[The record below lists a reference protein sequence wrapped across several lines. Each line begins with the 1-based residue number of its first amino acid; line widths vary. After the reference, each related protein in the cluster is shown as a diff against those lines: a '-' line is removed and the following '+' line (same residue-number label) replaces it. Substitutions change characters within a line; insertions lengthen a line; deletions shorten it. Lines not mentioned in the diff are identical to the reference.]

1 MARPIG
7 RVSVL
12 AIAALCSAA
21 GRAWIA
27 GGWSPGRQC
36 DGSSHALRALPRV
49 DRAKPKLR
57 REDQLPEAK
66 TWRELRRD
74 PRFDHSPGSKWRTQL
89 LPQEESQDPKRI
101 QISLVKSQSIQRLLY
116 LLDAGDMERWT
127 PVNLAT
133 AWHRLAKFSRN
144 EDRNDQPEEREM
156 HVREL
161 QRRLTQVILGVGPEA
176 FDARGIS
183 SLFYAW
189 GIMRFKSKLIK
200 PFCINAR
207 KRLDEFDPQ
216 SIANMVFGIGLLG
229 LKGEAR
235 ILDAVGKNVPSRLD
249 EFHPEE
255 VTSMV
260 YSLGRLGYAPAGGLL
275 EAMGD
280 YVIDRLDDFNPVQL
294 TKIAVAAC
302 ELDFKKT
309 RLMFALW
316 NHIARHIKLY
326 SIHQILLLVRTA
338 AQMRLKHVKF
348 TKAAT
353 AEVMARL
360 KDLGRDARLSQIM
373 DNLKIL
379 QKLAGKSAKSTA
391 ASSEE

>member
-1 MARPIG
+1 MLGP
-7 RVSVL
+7 
-12 AIAALCSAA
+12 SAT
-21 GRAWIA
+21 
-27 GGWSPGRQC
+27 
-36 DGSSHALRALPRV
+36 
-49 DRAKPKLR
+49 
-57 REDQLPEAK
+57 PEKNVHTA
-66 TWRELRRD
+66 D
-74 PRFDHSPGSKWRTQL
+74 APGSCFQL
-89 LPQEESQDPKRI
+89 SSR
-101 QISLVKSQSIQRLLY
+101 
-116 LLDAGDMERWT
+116 DAGDGVVKRGGACTLIIHDDDGDDDDDRDDDGDIDVDVDDAIACCEYDEAEDSYQDDLSDSDGF
-127 PVNLAT
+127 NL
-133 AWHRLAKFSRN
+133 
-144 EDRNDQPEEREM
+144 DNDAGAADDDAGDDAADDAQRSE
-156 HVREL
+156 VREL
-161 QRRLTQVILGVGPEA
+161 QRRLTQVILDVGPEA

-207 KRLDEFDPQ
+207 KRLNEFDPQ

-260 YSLGRLGYAPAGGLL
+260 YSLGRLKYAPAGGLL
-275 EAMGD
+275 EAIGD
-280 YVIDRLDDFNPVQL
+280 YVIDRLDEFNPVQL

-302 ELDFKKT
+302 ELDFKKN
-309 RLMFALW
+309 RLMLVLW
-316 NHIARHIKLY
+316 NDIARKIKLY

-360 KDLGRDARLSQIM
+360 KDLGRATASTSAATMGQCTSTST
-373 DNLKIL
+373 
-379 QKLAGKSAKSTA
+379 KSEKYRPLGEVFRAKVLPVHGDVELPGA
-391 ASSEE
+391 